1 MKKNLYIVDGS
12 SYIYRA
18 FHAMPPLTTSSGRP
32 TGAIKGVSNMM
43 MNLKNEN
50 DGSSIV
56 TVFDAKGKHL
66 EAIFILITKPI
77 DLPCQMSSGF
87 N

>member
-50 DGSSIV
+50 DGSLIV
-56 TVFDAKGKHL
+56 TVFEPREKHL

-77 DLPCQMSSGF
+77 GLPCQTS
-87 N
+87 

>member
-56 TVFDAKGKHL
+56 TVLTPREKHL
-66 EAIFILITKPI
+66 EAIFILITKLIGP
-77 DLPCQMSSGF
+77 PCQMS
-87 N
+87 

>member
-50 DGSSIV
+50 DGSSII
-56 TVFDAKGKHL
+56 TVLMPREKHL
-66 EAIFILITKPI
+66 EAISILITKLIGP
-77 DLPCQMSSGF
+77 PCQMS
-87 N
+87 